1 MAQIDYHR
9 IASEKAMA
17 EAYEKMQ
24 EFLQSEEGKKIFPE
38 WLDFVRYL
46 NQQEVTIHKQ
56 TEEIKKYEDFFST
69 LSSLLPRQYSIHDVL
84 G

>member
-1 MAQIDYHR
+1 MAQINYAQ
-9 IASEKAMA
+9 IANEKAMA

-24 EFLQSEEGKKIFPE
+24 EFLQSKKGKKEFPE

-46 NQQEVTIHKQ
+46 NKQEVAIHKQ
-56 TEEIKKYEDFFST
+56 AEKIKKYEDFFST

-84 G
+84 Y

>member
-1 MAQIDYHR
+1 MAQIDYAQ
-9 IASEKAMA
+9 IANEKAMA

-24 EFLQSEEGKKIFPE
+24 EFLQSKKCKKEFPE

-46 NQQEVTIHKQ
+46 NKQEVTIHKQ
-56 TEEIKKYEDFFST
+56 AEEIKKYEDFFST

-84 G
+84 Y